1 MKRLVCITAAV
12 LAVFFVSCA
21 GMGSAPA
28 DQVVPAKPPVA
39 GEKNETASGLP
50 APIATKEAP
59 SSAKS
64 LDAEIAAEASPSR
77 GESAGAAAD
86 FLAPVPAPEPAL
98 RAESAA
104 PKPAPGMAWA
114 SGPESVPK
122 SVPTASGLK
131 AGFSD
136 DNAQFNYFVDFLAK
150 YDDVPHFAYDISERL
165 TLRILDA
172 SGKPAANAAV
182 SVSAGGTLLAKGLS
196 YADGLFRFYPAALDA
211 KASDFDFQ
219 VKAGQYSARARVSRD
234 GARLVE
240 LKLQGSRTI
249 PSPLPLD
256 VVFVMDTTGS
266 MGEEI
271 SRLTSTI
278 EIIYANLNELKPRPL
293 VRFGLVLY
301 KDRGDEYITQVVPLT
316 EDLDAFQKE
325 LEQVSAD
332 GGGDGPED
340 LESALDDTVNA
351 IDWNEG
357 GLRMA
362 FVVTDA
368 EPHLDYG
375 REYTYVDAAND
386 ARSKAI
392 KLFTIGT
399 GGLPLEGEY
408 ILRQISQL
416 TDSRYIFLTYGEDG
430 ESTGGKEG
438 SVSHHTGANFQTDK
452 LEAIII
458 RFVREEVSHL
468 SDSPLTSGEDFYT
481 AQRVGD
487 ESRDETMDKLF
498 VEAMGNLADYSTYHI
513 TKDTPCVVMPL
524 TPSDASL
531 AASAEYFGERLA
543 MASTVAERWKPVERK
558 DLQKILAELELQLSG
573 LADEGSAAK
582 VGQVL
587 GADIMVAGTLYK
599 RAERYELFLKLLRV
613 STAEVLAVTRAKI
626 DLDLGL

>member
-1 MKRLVCITAAV
+1 M
-12 LAVFFVSCA
+12 
-21 GMGSAPA
+21 
-28 DQVVPAKPPVA
+28 
-39 GEKNETASGLP
+39 
-50 APIATKEAP
+50 
-59 SSAKS
+59 S
-64 LDAEIAAEASPSR
+64 LAAE
-77 GESAGAAAD
+77 
-86 FLAPVPAPEPAL
+86 
-98 RAESAA
+98 
-104 PKPAPGMAWA
+104 
-114 SGPESVPK
+114 PK
-122 SVPTASGLK
+122 SVPTVSGLK

-136 DNAQFNYFVDFLAK
+136 DNAQFNYFVDFLTT
-150 YDDVPHFAYDISERL
+150 YGDVPHFTYDISERL
-165 TLRILDA
+165 TVRVLDGA
-172 SGKPAANAAV
+172 GKSVANAII
-182 SVSAGGTLLAKGLS
+182 SVSAGGTLLESGLS
-196 YADGLFRFYPAALDA
+196 YADGGFRFYPSALDT
-211 KASDFDFQ
+211 KASSFDIQ
-219 VKAGQYSARARVSRD
+219 ARAGRLSASAKVARD

-240 LKLQGSRTI
+240 LKLQGSRSI

-256 VVFVMDTTGS
+256 VLFVMDTTGS

-316 EDLDAFQKE
+316 DDLDAFQAE
-325 LEQVSAD
+325 LEEVSAD
-332 GGGDGPED
+332 GGGDSPED
-340 LESALDDTVNA
+340 LESALDDAVNKIA
-351 IDWNEG
+351 WNEG

-375 REYTYVDAAND
+375 HEYTYIDAAND
-386 ARSKAI
+386 ARGKAI
-392 KLFTIGT
+392 KLYTIGT

-408 ILRQISQL
+408 ILRQVSQL
-416 TDSRYIFLTYGEDG
+416 TDSRYIFLTYGEGG
-430 ESTGGKEG
+430 ESKGGTEG

-458 RFVREEVSHL
+458 RFVREEVSRL
-468 SDSPLTSGEDFYT
+468 SDAPLSAGEDFYT
-481 AQRVGD
+481 AQKVGD

-498 VEAMGNLADYSTYHI
+498 EEAMGNLADYSTYHI
-513 TKDTPCVVMPL
+513 TKETPCVVMPL

-531 AASAEYFGERLA
+531 APTAEYFAARLA
-543 MASTVAERWKPVERK
+543 MASAEAKRWKLVERK
-558 DLQKILAELELQLSG
+558 DLQGILAELELQLSG
-573 LADEGSAAK
+573 LADEGNAAK

>member
-1 MKRLVCITAAV
+1 MKRFVCIAAAV
-12 LAVFFVSCA
+12 FAVLFVSCA

-28 DQVVPAKPPVA
+28 GQSVSTSPPAA
-39 GEKNETASGLP
+39 EEKKEAASGTP
-50 APIATKEAP
+50 APVVSKDAP

-64 LDAEIAAEASPSR
+64 LDAEMAAEASPSR
-77 GESAGAAAD
+77 SGSTGGASD
-86 FLAPVPAPEPAL
+86 LFAPVPAPEPGL

-114 SGPESVPK
+114 SGPKSVPK
-122 SVPTASGLK
+122 SVPAASGLK

-136 DNAQFNYFVDFLAK
+136 DNAQFNYFVDFLTK
-150 YDDVPHFAYDISERL
+150 YDDVPHYDYDISERL
-165 TLRILDA
+165 TLRVLDA
-172 SGKPAANAAV
+172 SGKPAANAIV
-182 SVSAGGTLLAKGLS
+182 SVSAGGTPLARGLS
-196 YADGLFRFYPAALDA
+196 YADGAFRFYPAALGTE
-211 KASDFDFQ
+211 ASDFDIQ
-219 VKAGQYSARARVSRD
+219 VKSGQLSTRARIARD

-240 LKLQGSRTI
+240 LKLQGTRSI

-278 EIIYANLNELKPRPL
+278 EIIYANLNELKPLPF

-316 EDLDAFQKE
+316 ENLDAFQKE
-325 LEQVSAD
+325 LEKVSAD

-340 LESALDDTVNA
+340 LESALDDAVNA
-351 IDWNEG
+351 IAWNEG

-375 REYTYVDAAND
+375 REYTYIDAAND

-392 KLFTIGT
+392 KLYTIGT

-408 ILRQISQL
+408 VLRQLSQL
-416 TDSRYIFLTYGEDG
+416 TDSRYIFLTYGEGG
-430 ESTGGKEG
+430 ESAGGKEG

-468 SDSPLTSGEDFYT
+468 SDSPLTAGEDYFT

-531 AASAEYFGERLA
+531 ASTAEYFGARLA
-543 MASTVAERWKPVERK
+543 MASSEAGRWKPVERK
-558 DLQKILAELELQLSG
+558 DLQKILAELELQ
-573 LADEGSAAK
+573 
-582 VGQVL
+582 
-587 GADIMVAGTLYK
+587 
-599 RAERYELFLKLLRV
+599 
-613 STAEVLAVTRAKI
+613 
-626 DLDLGL
+626 